1 MGASFLSR
9 AMGIL
14 GIPRELIQFI
24 GSLDLSPYV
33 LIVMLGLINVL
44 LGCILNGF
52 SIVIITLPIALP
64 LTTQAGF
71 DPIWFG
77 VFLIL
82 MLELSQITPPV
93 GFNLFVIQ
101 GLTGE
106 TICTIAKAAFPFF
119 LLMILTTVLLTIF
132 PHITLYLT
140 SLMDKKIYFANSFFN

>member
-1 MGASFLSR
+1 VTQY
-9 AMGIL
+9 ID
-14 GIPRELIQFI
+14 
-24 GSLDLSPYV
+24 SLDLSPYV
-33 LIVMLGLINVL
+33 LIVILGLINVL

-93 GFNLFVIQ
+93 GFNFSFR
-101 GLTGE
+101 E
-106 TICTIAKAAFPFF
+106 
-119 LLMILTTVLLTIF
+119 LLERPSV
-132 PHITLYLT
+132 P
-140 SLMDKKIYFANSFFN
+140 

>member
-1 MGASFLSR
+1 
-9 AMGIL
+9 
-14 GIPRELIQFI
+14 
-24 GSLDLSPYV
+24 
-33 LIVMLGLINVL
+33 
-44 LGCILNGF
+44 
-52 SIVIITLPIALP
+52 LPIALP

-106 TICTIAKAAFPFF
+106 TICTIAKAAFHLFI
-119 LLMILTTVLLTIF
+119 LMILSTILLTIF
-132 PHITLYLT
+132 LQIALYLP
-140 SLMDKKIYFANSFFN
+140 SLMVKEIYFANSFFN